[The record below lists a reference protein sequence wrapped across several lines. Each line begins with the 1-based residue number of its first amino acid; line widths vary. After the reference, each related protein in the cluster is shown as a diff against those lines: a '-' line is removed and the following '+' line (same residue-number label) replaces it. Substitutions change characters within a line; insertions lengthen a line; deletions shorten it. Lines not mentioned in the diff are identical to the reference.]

1 MKKVLLFSGL
11 CGLSALLLLARSP
24 GGVEGVDAWF
34 KTVPV
39 GNNLQGQYQWLD
51 LSGDSLV
58 QYAQNRLSGTY
69 VFTQNRNLLKALNFN
84 PAMDFSKGDSPKWSE
99 LRRSSLTQATIIGV
113 FAPYS
118 FTMIR

>member
-1 MKKVLLFSGL
+1 MKKVLLFSSL

-51 LSGDSLV
+51 LSGWL
-58 QYAQNRLSGTY
+58 NR
-69 VFTQNRNLLKALNFN
+69 
-84 PAMDFSKGDSPKWSE
+84 KGGKP
-99 LRRSSLTQATIIGV
+99 
-113 FAPYS
+113 
-118 FTMIR
+118 